1 MSVSFHLDEVDRE
14 LNYQGG
20 SQKRSEGQTI
30 AGGRRAFLMKYIY
43 IYYLLIYLSSHTHTH
58 IYIHTYI
65 YPLNMALSKLCHF
78 C

>member
-1 MSVSFHLDEVDRE
+1 MSVSFHLDEVDKE

-43 IYYLLIYLSSHTHTH
+43 ILFTHIFILTHTHTH
-58 IYIHTYI
+58 IYTHI
-65 YPLNMALSKLCHF
+65 YLSFKYGSQ
-78 C
+78 

>member
-1 MSVSFHLDEVDRE
+1 MLLFNLDEVDKE

-43 IYYLLIYLSSHTHTH
+43 IYIYIYIKLTHIFILTHTHTH
-58 IYIHTYI
+58 IYTHI
-65 YPLNMALSKLCHF
+65 YLSFKYGSQ
-78 C
+78 